1 MICTAEQ
8 CKQIQ
13 SINML
18 ILILHVRAC
27 ITHAAALKS
36 QDGGYIIGQPREK
49 ASATTSTSSLSRA
62 RLIRMTTSR
71 SSR

>member
-1 MICTAEQ
+1 MICTDEQ

-27 ITHAAALKS
+27 ITHAAVLKA
-36 QDGGYIIGQPREK
+36 QDGGYIIR
-49 ASATTSTSSLSRA
+49 
-62 RLIRMTTSR
+62 
-71 SSR
+71 